1 MSSNS
6 LTIRGKIMF
15 PEGKPDKPLPNGSV
29 LTVKFQDTSR
39 CDAPAIE
46 LGKCVQ
52 ILNQHLLGED
62 LCFVINDATRPGF
75 PEATVRIPLYVKP
88 IFGAIFVHN
97 QVC

>member
-39 CDAPAIE
+39 CDAPAIK

-52 ILNQHLLGED
+52 ILNQHSLGED

-75 PEATVRIPLYVKP
+75 PEAMVRIAL
-88 IFGAIFVHN
+88 
-97 QVC
+97 

>member
-6 LTIRGKIMF
+6 LAIHGKIIF

-29 LTVKFQDTSR
+29 LTVKFQDTSL

-52 ILNQHLLGED
+52 IINQHSLGKD
-62 LCFVINDATRPGF
+62 LCFVINNATRPAF
-75 PEATVRIPLYVKP
+75 PEATVRIAL
-88 IFGAIFVHN
+88 
-97 QVC
+97 